1 MRLGQLLSQPPFF
14 CGRVSLWAKPQVI
27 RRSQAMPQFGPMS
40 SELSC
45 VCVVLP
51 ALAIEQ
57 VIRLGWE
64 TELARRKRW
73 QVRLQE
79 RELKIW

>member
-14 CGRVSLWAKPQVI
+14 CGYASLWAKPQVM
-27 RRSQAMPQFGPMS
+27 RRLQAMPRFGPTMS

-45 VCVVLP
+45 VCVVLS

-57 VIRLGWE
+57 VTRLGWE
-64 TELARRKRW
+64 TELARRGRW

-79 RELKIW
+79 